1 MKKLLS
7 IALLFLAV
15 MTAEAGIVG
24 EWTVYPAFDDITE
37 VETAGNITYVLS
49 SGDLYSYNANDQSI
63 TVYDKSKT
71 LNDCE
76 ISHIG
81 WCQAAKRLVIVY
93 ANQNIDLLEKDGST
107 INISDYYT
115 KAYTDDKTINGLNID
130 GYFAYLST
138 GFGIVKINVKEAFIT
153 DTYNIGIPVNWT
165 HVDAKRIYAESARE
179 GQWSALLSSNLLD
192 KANWSRTGSY
202 NKENKQ
208 ITEEQMTIAK
218 TYCPDGPKNNNFGYM
233 RFDYGRLYTVGGYME
248 GRARKAYTQI
258 KEGDE
263 WNVITNDISYQSTR
277 SFLDAFKIEV
287 DPKDKN
293 HWFVAA
299 RTGLYEFFNNKCIK
313 DYYWQNS
320 PLQRAATVPE
330 TNVNYTLVTSAIFDK
345 EDNLWVFNAIG
356 AEANIYKL
364 DKNGQWTTYPHREL
378 LNNEYH
384 SWERQVS
391 TMFDSRG
398 LLWFVNNDWRD
409 GGLACYNTASDDIR
423 TFHTINNQD
432 GTQMFYF
439 YGRCCVE
446 DKDANIWFCT
456 DAGPLMIPAN
466 TIDNGSPEFH
476 QIKVPRNDGTNLAD
490 YLLAGIDCTCMAIDG
505 GNRKWFG
512 TTGHGVYVIDS
523 DNITQLHHFTA
534 SDCPILS
541 DNIESIAIDD
551 ATGEV
556 FIGTDRGLCA
566 YTTDATEEAEELD
579 GDNVYAYPNPV
590 TPDYTGLITI
600 TGLTYRASIK
610 ITTAG
615 GQLVA
620 EGTSN
625 GGTFTWDGT
634 DLDGKR
640 VASGVYM
647 VHAATE
653 NGKKGVVCKVGIVR

>member
-1 MKKLLS
+1 MKKLFS
-7 IALLFLAV
+7 IALLFLTV
-15 MTAEAGIVG
+15 LTAEAGIVG
-24 EWTVYPAFDDITE
+24 EWLVYPAFGDVTE

-49 SGDLYSYNANDQSI
+49 SGALYSYNANDNSV
-63 TVYDKSKT
+63 TVYDKAKT
-71 LNDCE
+71 LNDCD

-93 ANQNIDLLEKDGST
+93 SNQNIDLLERNGST
-107 INISDYYT
+107 INISDYFT
-115 KAYTDDKTINGLNID
+115 KAYPDDKTINGLNID

-153 DTYNIGIPVNWT
+153 DTYNIGVPVNWT
-165 HVDAKRIYAESARE
+165 HVDGQRIYAESARE
-179 GQWSALLSSNLLD
+179 GQWSALLNSNLLD
-192 KANWSRTGSY
+192 KTSWSRTGGY
-202 NKENKQ
+202 HKENKQ
-208 ITEEQMTIAK
+208 ISEEQMRIAK
-218 TYCPDGPKNNNFGYM
+218 TYRPDGPEQNQFGYM
-233 RFDYGRLYTVGGYME
+233 RIFNGKLYTVTGY
-248 GRARKAYTQI
+248 GSPSRKAYVQI
-258 KEGDE
+258 KDGND
-263 WNVITNDISYQSTR
+263 WTVISNDIAYQSPR
-277 SFLDAFKIEV
+277 VYLNPYKIEI
-287 DPKDKN
+287 DPSTEQ
-293 HWFVAA
+293 HWFVPA
-299 RTGLYEFFNNKCIK
+299 RTGLYEYLNGKVIK
-313 DYYWQNS
+313 DYYWENS
-320 PLQRAATVPE
+320 PLQRAATVPAD
-330 TNVNYTLVTSAIFDK
+330 NVNYTLATSAIFDRTG
-345 EDNLWVFNAIG
+345 DLWVFNGIAPNP
-356 AEANIYKL
+356 AIYKL
-364 DKNGQWTTYPHREL
+364 DKNGQWTVLPHAEL
-378 LNNEYH
+378 TNEAGY
-384 SWERQVS
+384 SWEKQVS

-398 LLWFVNNDWRD
+398 LLWFVNDDWRN
-409 GGLACYNTASDDIR
+409 GAIACYNTATDDIR

-439 YGRCCVE
+439 FGRCCAE

-456 DAGPLMIPAN
+456 DAGPLMIPAHS
-466 TIDNGSPEFH
+466 IDNGSPEFH

-490 YLLAGIDCTCMAIDG
+490 YLLAGIDCTCLAIDG

-512 TTGHGVYVIDS
+512 TNGLGVYVIDS
-523 DNITQLHHFTA
+523 DNITQLHHFTT
-534 SDCPILS
+534 SDSPILS
-541 DNIESIAIDD
+541 NNIECITIDD

-556 FIGTDRGLCA
+556 FIGTDKGLCS

-590 TPDYTGLITI
+590 TPEYTGLITI
-600 TGLTYRASIK
+600 TGLTYKASIK